1 MVVVEVKPGIRCTTN
16 WNPGD
21 SSRIVIVIAI
31 GFAETEHVCIEGGD
45 LVQPAR
51 E

>member
-1 MVVVEVKPGIRCTTN
+1 MHDQLE
-16 WNPGD
+16 
-21 SSRIVIVIAI
+21 SRRLGQDVIVIAI

-45 LVQPAR
+45 LVQPAG